1 RLAGRVRCPAAE
13 ADEHAG
19 GAGTHEVQRGGVG
32 GGPADDDGHVEF
44 VDEPFE
50 VERFGL
56 GGDVFGGDGG
66 AADDEQIHAG
76 VDDRTPV
83 LLGALRAQR
92 PRDGDARLADLPQ
105 AFVDELGD
113 DRRGVDLLH
122 PHGVAA
128 EVEIGDLVQERL
140 RVLVAG
146 PEPLEVEHSDPAE
159 FPERD
164 RRGRAHHRVHR
175 RRQYG
180 EIEVVGV
187 DLPTHRYVFWVACAP
202 GGDDGD
208 IVKRICAAPAFAA
221 ADLDLVTHGHYLTSS
236 GWSSSVTRRSSA
248 RRGGGTP

>member
-1 RLAGRVRCPAAE
+1 AARGGFDEGAGVAHSAVGDDVDVAAAGFVEVVPAGGGDVGDRGSHRGVDPQRLAGRVRCPAAE

-19 GAGTHEVQRGGVG
+19 GAGAHEVQRGGVG

-128 EVEIGDLVQERL
+128 EV
-140 RVLVAG
+140 
-146 PEPLEVEHSDPAE
+146 
-159 FPERD
+159 
-164 RRGRAHHRVHR
+164 
-175 RRQYG
+175 
-180 EIEVVGV
+180 
-187 DLPTHRYVFWVACAP
+187 
-202 GGDDGD
+202 
-208 IVKRICAAPAFAA
+208 
-221 ADLDLVTHGHYLTSS
+221 
-236 GWSSSVTRRSSA
+236 
-248 RRGGGTP
+248 